1 MIKERYAAPLIEQ
14 DGNIKL
20 YSNNEYG
27 PDIFTQYVIDFI
39 EENKTK
45 PFFIYYPM
53 VLVHDPFYPLLK
65 VMHGKIL
72 HA

>member
-45 PFFIYYPM
+45 PFSYI
-53 VLVHDPFYPLLK
+53 
-65 VMHGKIL
+65 IL
-72 HA
+72 WY